1 MIQRIQSVFLLLAAL
16 AFAGKLFA
24 PVATAVEEFGTIMAD
39 GVFQTTESLW
49 LTIFALVGL
58 IVSFFNIFLY
68 RRRKSQMRFCMTANL
83 FAIIWAAV
91 GFYMVLELEVKA
103 EGITEII
110 HSWAFL
116 LTLAAVVFNSL
127 AYYFI
132 RKDERLVRSMN
143 SLR

>member
-68 RRRKSQMRFCMTANL
+68 RRRKSQMRFLYDSQFVCHYLGSRGLLYGIGAGSKGGGDNRNYSFLGIFANPGCVWYSIAWPTTL
-83 FAIIWAAV
+83 SGRMSDWFAP
-91 GFYMVLELEVKA
+91 
-103 EGITEII
+103 
-110 HSWAFL
+110 
-116 LTLAAVVFNSL
+116 
-127 AYYFI
+127 
-132 RKDERLVRSMN
+132 
-143 SLR
+143 